1 MVKNGTKLSQY
12 LTEMRQFETRM
23 RHILF
28 RNSMRNQQNHN
39 LLVCFITL
47 VDNGIRIKRVITHSR
62 VDFWEVYLSWVT

>member
-28 RNSMRNQQNHN
+28 RDKYAQPTKSQP
-39 LLVCFITL
+39 
-47 VDNGIRIKRVITHSR
+47 
-62 VDFWEVYLSWVT
+62 SWVT

>member
-1 MVKNGTKLSQY
+1 MRQY

-28 RNSMRNQQNHN
+28 RDSMRNQQNYN
-39 LLVCFITL
+39 LLVYFITL

-62 VDFWEVYLSWVT
+62 VDFWEVYLSWII